1 MKAIRIH
8 EHGGRDVLSVD
19 EIDPP
24 SCPGNKILVNIKAAS
39 LNHLDI
45 WVREGL
51 PGLPIPLPLIMT
63 ESSTALSFI
72 SFLSLSNSSTNK
84 LVSPS
89 FVSTLDSSLILAK
102 SIE

>member
-1 MKAIRIH
+1 MKAVRII
-8 EHGGRDVLSVD
+8 EHGGIEKLIYD
-19 EIDPP
+19 EIPEP
-24 SCPGNKILVNIKAAS
+24 SCNPGKIKIQIKAAA

-45 WVREGL
+45 WVRNGL

-63 ESSTALSFI
+63 EASTALSLI
-72 SFLSLSNSSTNK
+72 IFLSLSNPSTNK

-89 FVSTLDSSLILAK
+89 FVSTLDSSLTLAK